1 VDSLGGILP
10 PAYGEKEKM
19 SNADYTAICRGL
31 DSLVKSPEAAM
42 LLDQQ
47 YEELQKICTDSRSA
61 AEKGD
66 FDEAHRLFAFARNLL
81 DEENNISSTE

>member
-1 VDSLGGILP
+1 
-10 PAYGEKEKM
+10 M
-19 SNADYTAICRGL
+19 SDAEYTAICHGL

-47 YEELQKICTDSRSA
+47 YEELQSICADSRSA

-66 FDEAHRLFAFARNLL
+66 FEEAHRLFAYARNLL
-81 DEENNISSTE
+81 DEEDKISGTE

>member
-1 VDSLGGILP
+1 
-10 PAYGEKEKM
+10 M
-19 SNADYTAICRGL
+19 SKADYTAICHGL

-47 YEELQKICTDSRSA
+47 YEELQTICADSRSA

-66 FDEAHRLFAFARNLL
+66 FEEAHRLFALARDLL
-81 DEENNISSTE
+81 DQESNLSGIE